1 MSMLCRQLDRTGP
14 VVSRLAYGA
23 MTFTI
28 GSAKLLLS
36 AQELALL
43 DAASPPPSLY
53 PMNFIDAIVDP
64 VTAAL
69 ARKPGDPA

>member
-1 MSMLCRQLDRTGP
+1 MSMLYRQQGRAGL

-28 GSAKLLLS
+28 GSVGLLLS
-36 AQELALL
+36 AEELALP
-43 DAASPPPSLY
+43 DAASPQPSLY

-64 VTAAL
+64 ETAAL